1 MPIPRKPITPKTPLE
16 ARKAFKINGRPIKP
30 GDPFDWRRMSVSWH
44 RARILYEGG
53 FVVVREDD
61 SQTSLV
67 LSDLEQMY
75 IDELSQ
81 EEQEAF
87 FAMGIED
94 QIAELD
100 RLMNDQEPPQT
111 PEGDGQPDGQEGTD
125 EQPSGESD
133 GQSEPDEPS
142 EPATPSTAEVVH
154 QGGGWY
160 DVMADGK
167 AINESKLRK
176 ADAEK
181 LADGHNADASLLS

>member
-81 EEQEAF
+81 EEREAF

-100 RLMNDQEPPQT
+100 RLMNGQEPPQT
-111 PEGDGQPDGQEGTD
+111 EEGGQEDAD

-142 EPATPSTAEVVH
+142 EPAAPSTAEVVH

-160 DVMADGK
+160 DVMVGGK